1 MDPLQEMDAG
11 REIEGC
17 CKAET
22 PHPER
27 LRGTGKTNPNTWKMF
42 KHALENIPKVIRMK
56 LPFWLPLAAS
66 LLVSSSIPASA
77 AVSVTSPYNGSTV
90 STTFTLTASASPCS
104 GQAISTMGYSL
115 DSSTYTAM
123 VSGAYL
129 QRSVSTSVGGHTIHV
144 KSWGNHGAVCV
155 ADVAVTVSSGATSSG
170 EPSVSSPLNGS
181 SVTSPFRV
189 SASASSCNGQ
199 PVSAIGYSEDN
210 STYTA
215 TVNGTVLN
223 ASANS
228 GTGGHTIHA
237 KAWGNGGAV
246 CHTDVAINVTGTANY
261 VPGSSS
267 NVGSVQTLGWSATND
282 SATGGW
288 ASGWTNIVS
297 SPSRT
302 GSARQF
308 ATSYSHY
315 GGERYS
321 TRMSDD
327 TSAMNFLW
335 DGWVYIQNSSADVA
349 NIEMDLNQVMS
360 NGQTVIFGFQ
370 CDGWSSTW
378 DFTVNRGSASRP
390 NDQWVH
396 SGAYCNPH
404 GWGVNQWHHV
414 QIRYTRNNSGWV
426 TYNYV
431 ALDGRQ
437 QNIGVTAY
445 SSFALGWG
453 PTILANFQVDGATS
467 GGGGSHVFLDDLS
480 ISRW

>member
-1 MDPLQEMDAG
+1 MSNE
-11 REIEGC
+11 
-17 CKAET
+17 
-22 PHPER
+22 
-27 LRGTGKTNPNTWKMF
+27 
-42 KHALENIPKVIRMK
+42 ALENIPKVISMK
-56 LPFWLPLAAS
+56 LLFCLPLAAT
-66 LLVSSSIPASA
+66 LLVSSSLPAAA

-90 STTFTLTASASPCS
+90 SSPFTLTASASACS
-104 GQAISTMGYSL
+104 GQPISSIGYSM
-115 DSSTYTAM
+115 DSSSYTAV

-129 QRSVSTSVGGHTIHV
+129 QKSVSTSTGGHTIHV

-155 ADVAVTVSSGATSSG
+155 ADVAVTVGSGTSSSGG
-170 EPSVSSPLNGS
+170 PSVASPLNGS
-181 SVTSPFRV
+181 SVTSPVQV
-189 SASASSCNGQ
+189 SASASSCMGQ
-199 PVSAIGYSEDN
+199 PVSAIGYSED
-210 STYTA
+210 SSSYTA
-215 TVNGTVLN
+215 TVSGTVLN
-223 ASANS
+223 ASVSS
-228 GTGGHTIHA
+228 GTGGHTLHI
-237 KAWGNGGAV
+237 KAWGNGGAA
-246 CHTDVAINVTGTANY
+246 CHTDVAINVTGTANN
-261 VPGSSS
+261 VPGSSRNVS
-267 NVGSVQTLGWSATND
+267 NVQTLVWSATND

-288 ASGWTNIVS
+288 ASGWTNIVG

-302 GSARQF
+302 GAARQF

-321 TRMSDD
+321 ARMSDD
-327 TSAMNFLW
+327 TSAANFLW
-335 DGWVYIQNSSADVA
+335 DGWVYIQSSSAGVA

-370 CDGWSSTW
+370 CDGWSKTW

-437 QNIGVTAY
+437 QNINATAY
-445 SSFALGWG
+445 SAFALGWA

-467 GGGGSHVFLDDLS
+467 GSGGSHVFLDDLS